1 MGRKTAQGP
10 NQSPTLRGIQED
22 SLLVETRLAR
32 PPGAS
37 AGGAGEES
45 QGTVRILR
53 AMQGKK
59 IFGRYEILE
68 LLGEGGM
75 ARVYRARDLHLGREV
90 AVKVLLDSVAGDPD
104 LCERFRREARA
115 AATLSHPNIVG
126 VFDFLESPEGIF
138 LIMELV
144 RGEDLRTR
152 LNRSGPL
159 PVPEALRI
167 AGGILT
173 ALQEAHRH
181 GLIHRD
187 ISARNVLLDESGT
200 VRVSDFGIAR
210 AVGDR
215 TLTRTGEML
224 GSVQYI
230 APEQARGD
238 QAGAPADLYAVGV
251 LLYEMLTGRLPFV
264 AENPVQLA
272 LKHVNEE
279 PAPPSGLRPGLPED
293 LEDLVLQALS
303 KDPEDRFPS
312 AGDMLAAL
320 QTIGSGVRMDRTL
333 TRAQPV
339 PNPAPLP
346 GGTRPPQAA
355 DGGRHPAPPRRAGLL
370 WLMVGTALVAL
381 LAGVVWSVLRPVER
395 VEVPNLVGLSLV
407 EARRQAASLGLDLRI
422 QDQRPSEEVPPDT
435 ILEQRPAPGQR
446 VASGSALYVIVCRGR
461 EMVTVPDLTGL
472 TLSRAREE
480 VSRLG
485 LVLEES
491 RTPDSQIPPGVV
503 IRQSPAPGGQV
514 TRGTTVVAVVSSGP
528 GTKELPDLRGM
539 PRAEAEKVL
548 SDLGFV
554 LVVRG
559 TRPNASVAVD
569 SILEQTPS
577 PGTLLDAGQKVYVV
591 LSLGQQGL
599 VAPDLVGKSLR
610 EAREI
615 VARQGLTLVVEGAT
629 NPEDAVESQDPG
641 PGQPLSGTEIHVA
654 SHQTAVVPR
663 LQGATV
669 EEARERL
676 EALGLQ
682 VGEVFRVPSADFAP
696 GEILEQSPAQGIEVP
711 RGSAVDLTVADPAAP
726 TPVATPTEPEPEA
739 PTPSASWVP

>member
-1 MGRKTAQGP
+1 
-10 NQSPTLRGIQED
+10 
-22 SLLVETRLAR
+22 
-32 PPGAS
+32 
-37 AGGAGEES
+37 
-45 QGTVRILR
+45 
-53 AMQGKK
+53 MQGKK
-59 IFGRYEILE
+59 IFGRYEIFE

-90 AVKVLLDSVAGDPD
+90 AVKVLLDSVASDPD

-230 APEQARGD
+230 SPEQARGD
-238 QAGAPADLYAVGV
+238 QTGAPADLYAVGV

-272 LKHVNEE
+272 LKHINEE
-279 PAPPSGLRPGLPED
+279 PAPPSDLRPGVPED

-303 KDPEDRFPS
+303 KDPEGRFPS

-320 QTIGSGVRMDRTL
+320 QRVGSGDRMDRTL
-333 TRAQPV
+333 TRVQPV
-339 PNPAPLP
+339 PGSA
-346 GGTRPPQAA
+346 GTRPPQVA
-355 DGGRHPAPPRRAGLL
+355 DGSSRPAPPRRAGLL

-381 LAGVVWSVLRPVER
+381 LAGVVWSVLRPVEH

-422 QDQRPSEEVPPDT
+422 QDQRPSEEVPPET

-446 VASGSALYVIVCRGR
+446 LAKGSALYVIVCSGR

-480 VSRLG
+480 LSRLG

-491 RTPDSQIPPGVV
+491 RAPDSQVPPGVV

-548 SDLGFV
+548 ADLGFE

-577 PGTLLDAGQKVYVV
+577 PGTLLDAGKKVYVV

-615 VARQGLTLVVEGAT
+615 AARQGLTLVVEGAT
-629 NPEDAVESQDPG
+629 NPEDAVESQNPA
-641 PGQPLSGTEIHVA
+641 PGQPLSGAEIHVA

-663 LQGATV
+663 LQGSTV
-669 EEARERL
+669 EEAKERL

-682 VGEVFRVPSADFAP
+682 VGEVFRVPSEDFAP
-696 GEILEQSPAQGIEVP
+696 GEIIEQSPAQGIEAP
-711 RGSAVDLTVADPAAP
+711 RGSTVDLTVADPAAP
-726 TPVATPTEPEPEA
+726 TPVVTPTGPEPGEPA
-739 PTPSASWVP
+739 PSASWVP